1 MGERGVVYRCTVC
14 GEQYDIRG
22 RVWLHVEAVHRDIQ
36 RERINDHIVEE
47 KAPGQDEEP
56 ELQLSPNRPVAHVG
70 PRRRSKPWRKLVGA
84 RLR

>member
-36 RERINDHIVEE
+36 RERMMAAEGAMRRIIMASGGDRAHKRDH
-47 KAPGQDEEP
+47 
-56 ELQLSPNRPVAHVG
+56 SPLARPTS
-70 PRRRSKPWRKLVGA
+70 PPPFP
-84 RLR
+84 